1 MNKQRRA
8 RIQEVVDQI
17 SVLCQELE
25 ELRDEE
31 QEYMDNMP
39 ENLQC
44 SEKYEIAGEA
54 VNNLDS
60 AIGSLEEAIDYA
72 NEASE

>member
-1 MNKQRRA
+1 MNKERRA
-8 RIQEVVDQI
+8 RIEEVVDQI

-31 QEYMDNMP
+31 QEYMYNMP

-44 SEKYEIAGEA
+44 SERYEMAEEA
-54 VNNLDS
+54 VDNLDS